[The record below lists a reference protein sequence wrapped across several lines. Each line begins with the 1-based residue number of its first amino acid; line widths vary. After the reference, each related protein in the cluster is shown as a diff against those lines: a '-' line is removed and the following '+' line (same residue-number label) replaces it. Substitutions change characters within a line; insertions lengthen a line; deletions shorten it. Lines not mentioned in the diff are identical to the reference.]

1 MGNLLLF
8 SAREMRDDLQGRA
21 RSDWSED
28 GVTLEFVGDYLQ
40 EIIGAEVCVG
50 DENAVAS
57 LTNRLMMFI
66 ESTII
71 RSSRNTRT
79 LLCLQ
84 ATMHC

>member
-1 MGNLLLF
+1 
-8 SAREMRDDLQGRA
+8 MRDDLQGRA
-21 RSDWSED
+21 RSDWPED

-57 LTNRLMMFI
+57 LTNRLMMLI

-71 RSSRNTRT
+71 RISRNTRT
-79 LLCLQ
+79 LLFLR
-84 ATMHC
+84 AIMHC